1 MRRSIIGCVLLF
13 ILGLALGGVL
23 VFLALAG
30 GWLPNT
36 WMTGM
41 AVITGTGIS
50 PARSVNTSTPA
61 ALSEAPEPAG
71 NEVLVGRALEV
82 AGYIR
87 DRNWTALAG
96 VVHPDRGVTFTPYSS
111 VSDSDLCFTPAQV
124 AAFGSDSKIYLWG
137 SYDGSGAP
145 MSLTVEEYFAQFV
158 GNADYTR
165 APLLAVDRVISS
177 GNAVENVADAYPDAR
192 FVELYYSGLD
202 EAQEGFDWCALK
214 LVFEPVDGTLMLVGI
229 IHSEWTI

>member
-1 MRRSIIGCVLLF
+1 MRRSVISCVLLF
-13 ILGLALGGVL
+13 VLGFALGGL
-23 VFLALAG
+23 LLFLALTG

-36 WMTGM
+36 FVT
-41 AVITGTGIS
+41 VIPGTGVN
-50 PARSVNTSTPA
+50 PARSADASEPV
-61 ALSEAPEPAG
+61 ALAEAQEPAG
-71 NEVLVGRALEV
+71 NEALVARALEV

-87 DRNWTALAG
+87 DRNWAALAG
-96 VVHPDRGVTFTPYSS
+96 TVHPDRGVTFTPYSS
-111 VSDSDLCFTPAQV
+111 VSDRDLCFTPAEV
-124 AAFGSDSKIYLWG
+124 AAFGGDSKIYLWG

-145 MSLTVEEYFAQFV
+145 LSLTVEEYFTQFV

-202 EAQEGFDWCALK
+202 EAKEGFDWCALK
-214 LVFEPVDGTLMLVGI
+214 LVFEPVDGALMLVGV

>member
-1 MRRSIIGCVLLF
+1 MRRPVISRVLLF
-13 ILGLALGGVL
+13 VLGLALGGVL
-23 VFLALAG
+23 VFLALTG

-36 WMTGM
+36 WVTGVT
-41 AVITGTGIS
+41 VISGTGVS
-50 PARSVNTSTPA
+50 PANNSAASAPA
-61 ALSEAPEPAG
+61 ALSEPPGPVG

-87 DRNWTALAG
+87 DRNWAALAG
-96 VVHPDRGVTFTPYSS
+96 AVHPDRGVTFTPYSS
-111 VSDSDLCFTPAQV
+111 VSDSDLCFTPEKV
-124 AAFGSDSKIYLWG
+124 AAFGGDSKVYLWG

>member
-1 MRRSIIGCVLLF
+1 MRRSVISRVLLF

-23 VFLALAG
+23 VFLALTR
-30 GWLPNT
+30 GWLPYT
-36 WMTGM
+36 PGGSTAGS
-41 AVITGTGIS
+41 GIS
-50 PARSVNTSTPA
+50 PANSAGASEPA
-61 ALSEAPEPAG
+61 ALSGTPEPAG
-71 NEVLVGRALEV
+71 NEVLVDRALEA

-87 DRNWTALAG
+87 DRDWAALAG
-96 VVHPDRGVTFTPYSS
+96 AVHPDKGVTFTPYSS
-111 VSDSDLCFTPAQV
+111 VSDSDLCFTSESV
-124 AAFGSDSKIYLWG
+124 ASFGSDSKVYLWG

-145 MSLTVEEYFAQFV
+145 MSLTVEEYFDQFV
-158 GNADYTR
+158 SNADYTR
-165 APLLAVDRVISS
+165 APFLAVDRVISS

-202 EAQEGFDWCALK
+202 EAKEGFDWCALK